1 MELLTV
7 LLGPTA
13 GSSST
18 RDAAQRLLDT
28 APLAEI
34 AWASPDALMQHEG
47 IGPARAAAIAA
58 AFELG
63 RRGAWSPPKRGDR
76 LLLEPARVHEL
87 LRHAGH
93 AESECFFAVLLDAR
107 GRLIKTITVS
117 KGSLHACPVEPRD
130 VMREA
135 IRANAYG
142 VVLAHCHPSGS
153 VGPSDSDVQ
162 LTERL
167 RAAGEL
173 VGIRVHDH
181 LIIGDG
187 YFSFV
192 EAGLWRR

>member
-1 MELLTV
+1 MADDTRYFPPTAHERLHEHGPRVLSDMDLLTV

-76 LLLEPARVHEL
+76 LLEPARIHEL

-93 AESECFFAVLLDAR
+93 AESECFFAVLLDICV
-107 GRLIKTITVS
+107 GNS
-117 KGSLHACPVEPRD
+117 YVE
-130 VMREA
+130 
-135 IRANAYG
+135 Y
-142 VVLAHCHPSGS
+142 
-153 VGPSDSDVQ
+153 
-162 LTERL
+162 
-167 RAAGEL
+167 
-173 VGIRVHDH
+173 
-181 LIIGDG
+181 
-187 YFSFV
+187 
-192 EAGLWRR
+192 

>member
-1 MELLTV
+1 M
-7 LLGPTA
+7 
-13 GSSST
+13 
-18 RDAAQRLLDT
+18 Q
-28 APLAEI
+28 
-34 AWASPDALMQHEG
+34 QHEG

-93 AESECFFAVLLDAR
+93 AESECFFAVLLDAP
-107 GRLIKTITVS
+107 GRFIKTLTLS

-142 VVLAHCHPSGS
+142 VVPGALPPKRGGKSIGL
-153 VGPSDSDVQ
+153 G
-162 LTERL
+162 
-167 RAAGEL
+167 RAA
-173 VGIRVHDH
+173 
-181 LIIGDG
+181 DG
-187 YFSFV
+187 APS
-192 EAGLWRR
+192 RR

>member
-1 MELLTV
+1 MADGTYSPPTAQERLHEHGPRVLSDMELLTV

-18 RDAAQRLLDT
+18 RDAAQRLLDA

-76 LLLEPARVHEL
+76 LLLEPARVHEM

-93 AESECFFAVLLDAR
+93 AESERFFAVLLDICVA
-107 GRLIKTITVS
+107 LS
-117 KGSLHACPVEPRD
+117 YVE
-130 VMREA
+130 
-135 IRANAYG
+135 
-142 VVLAHCHPSGS
+142 
-153 VGPSDSDVQ
+153 
-162 LTERL
+162 
-167 RAAGEL
+167 
-173 VGIRVHDH
+173 
-181 LIIGDG
+181 
-187 YFSFV
+187 
-192 EAGLWRR
+192 